1 MSNEYTPVTMP
12 AVLRSVMYTPGN
24 NPRLLA
30 KARTLPADVIVL
42 DLEDS
47 VPPSEKMAARETVR
61 DAILAVAEGGADVYV
76 RVNAWETG
84 FTEGDVEA
92 VAVLGLSGIVLP
104 KAESDADVTRL
115 DAKLADL
122 EQKRGLK
129 SASIAIQP
137 IIETAKG
144 VLNAQQVG
152 AASQRVRSL
161 VFGAVDYARDM
172 RVHLTR
178 EGWEVFH
185 ARSHVAMVARA
196 LGLVAVDSAWPG
208 YADADGFLKDC
219 RLSRQLGYEGRVLIH
234 PSQIAP
240 AHSVY
245 GPSPEDVERA
255 KETVVVF
262 EEGLA
267 KGLASVPLHGSMV
280 DWPVYRSARDLL
292 ATAELIAERER
303 GRHSP

>member
-1 MSNEYTPVTMP
+1 MP

-30 KARTLPADVIVL
+30 KACTLPADVIVL

-47 VPPSEKMAARETVR
+47 VPPSEKMATRETVR
-61 DAILAVAEGGADVYV
+61 DAIPAVAEGGADVYV

-92 VAVLGLSGIVLP
+92 VAVPGLSGIVLP

-129 SASIAIQP
+129 SGSIAIQP

-144 VLNAQQVG
+144 VLNAHQVG

-185 ARSHVAMVARA
+185 ARSHVAVVARA

-255 KETVVVF
+255 RETVAVF